1 MDSYPLVN
9 GCHKAPE
16 MLYSDPSRPW
26 VVQKFGG
33 TSVGKFAE
41 EIVEQVVK

>member
-1 MDSYPLVN
+1 MEFYRPVN
-9 GCHKAPE
+9 GEFPE
-16 MLYSDPSRPW
+16 LLSNDPSRPW
-26 VVQKFGG
+26 IIQKFGG